1 MPTYQVFFD
10 DHTGTT
16 TLIQVWAE
24 TQEQAVLK
32 AKGQAIYI
40 AKRAGNPVMQAAV
53 RAVEEVAPSV
63 CDASLYD

>member
-1 MPTYQVFFD
+1 MPTYHIFFD

-24 TQEQAVLK
+24 TREQAILK

-40 AKRAGNPVMQAAV
+40 AKQAGNSVMPETV
-53 RAVEEVAPSV
+53 REVAEVAP
-63 CDASLYD
+63 

>member
-24 TQEQAVLK
+24 TQEQAILK

-40 AKRAGNPVMQAAV
+40 AKQAGNSVMPETV
-53 RAVEEVAPSV
+53 REVAEVAP
-63 CDASLYD
+63 

>member
-16 TLIQVWAE
+16 TLIQIWAE
-24 TQEQAVLK
+24 TREQAILK

-40 AKRAGNPVMQAAV
+40 AKQAGNPVMPETV
-53 RAVEEVAPSV
+53 RAVEEVAP
-63 CDASLYD
+63 

>member
-1 MPTYQVFFD
+1 MPTYHIFFD

-24 TQEQAVLK
+24 TREQAILK

-40 AKRAGNPVMQAAV
+40 GSFS
-53 RAVEEVAPSV
+53 PSQSTRSQV
-63 CDASLYD
+63 SSCIH